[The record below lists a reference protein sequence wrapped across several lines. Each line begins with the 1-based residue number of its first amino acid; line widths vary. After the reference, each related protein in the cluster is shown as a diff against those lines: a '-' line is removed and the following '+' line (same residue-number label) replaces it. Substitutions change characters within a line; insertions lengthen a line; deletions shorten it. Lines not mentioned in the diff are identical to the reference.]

1 MSSFNFNQRNSEGFN
16 PGATPPGLHGAR
28 FGTSEGGAGGD
39 PTSNGLTA
47 SSRGRG
53 GFGFG
58 TGGSVSISGLGAF
71 QPIPVS
77 DAPGSSSGRGGPPPT
92 PMDLVGA
99 SSSES
104 MADSLLLQMV
114 EKAVETKLTQQ
125 IAKIDRYVRPNITW
139 FR

>member
-28 FGTSEGGAGGD
+28 FGSSEGGAGGD

-77 DAPGSSSGRGGPPPT
+77 DATGSGSGRGGPPPT

-99 SSSES
+99 SSASGS
-104 MADSLLLQMV
+104 MADSLLLAMV
-114 EKAVETKLTQQ
+114 EKAVEKAIETNL
-125 IAKIDRYVRPNITW
+125 AKIDRYGRTYLV
-139 FR
+139 